1 MRRLALGILLL
12 LTHLCEAQFGSAVAF
27 PNSSKKT
34 VLDKSPE
41 FFVLNWKQGTILNRS
56 ETPMEIIVDSVGAQ
70 KVNIFRDNSDAPVLY
85 SSNIITPVCA
95 DGDCRLMH
103 ITLYWTLLG
112 DYAGF
117 DRSSE
122 EPLTKHDHDEF
133 LFSDYWKL
141 HELLKDHNSILKR
154 RAIDELVTK
163 PKPSTIEGVD
173 ALSGATIK
181 EVKESVVSGALYSC
195 YVAWHLVHGD
205 IKDQIK
211 AFTVAQQTEQMWI
224 RMLNSEHTNYQM
236 YALENLT
243 KNQYDTNFSR
253 ISTLF
258 KSGIPLV
265 RSYIIKNLADS
276 FSKEPNK
283 MQPFWDALP
292 YIDINTRSLLLQ
304 HIDTAS
310 EATVTSISGQLSV
323 LTKNQIRDFLSHLEN
338 ETKISSEILKNLRA
352 FADSSKEKNSYL
364 VVQFLEDNS

>member
-27 PNSSKKT
+27 PNSSEKT

-41 FFVLNWKQGTILNRS
+41 FFVLNWKQGTILNSS
-56 ETPMEIIVDSVGAQ
+56 ETPMEIVVDSVGAQ

-195 YVAWHLVHGD
+195 YVALDPGAW
-205 IKDQIK
+205 
-211 AFTVAQQTEQMWI
+211 
-224 RMLNSEHTNYQM
+224 
-236 YALENLT
+236 
-243 KNQYDTNFSR
+243 
-253 ISTLF
+253 
-258 KSGIPLV
+258 
-265 RSYIIKNLADS
+265 
-276 FSKEPNK
+276 
-283 MQPFWDALP
+283 
-292 YIDINTRSLLLQ
+292 
-304 HIDTAS
+304 
-310 EATVTSISGQLSV
+310 
-323 LTKNQIRDFLSHLEN
+323 
-338 ETKISSEILKNLRA
+338 
-352 FADSSKEKNSYL
+352 
-364 VVQFLEDNS
+364 